1 MAGRRGTNLK
11 NDYWPK
17 DLLLSILATLPAK
30 SLLRF
35 KCVSMHWRSLIIN
48 PYFIEQHLEK
58 QQKKDYP
65 QLVFASRASKPDMVL
80 ESMAIVDVEVGDE
93 EGTKVRKG
101 FRRSSSSICHLPCAH
116 CFLSNSCDGILC
128 FFGITSV
135 FVYNPGTREF
145 RTVKMQK
152 KGFSPVFSSS
162 VDFFVRIFPK
172 DFLVGFGRDQVTKEC
187 KIIRLFTPKEETDIH
202 ECEVFTLSSDAGA
215 SWRGLGEVAYFI
227 RAAQLP
233 VYLNGALHWI
243 LDIRH
248 ANPSEVIVS
257 FDLHTEKFQAI
268 SHPSCYSE
276 ASDRSKLKH
285 MELLPLRS
293 SLCLLEGKYYW
304 PSRQLNIWIMNQS
317 NGIWEKLFS
326 INRGLT
332 KNGIP
337 LACPTA
343 ELKDG
348 TFFVLHNW
356 KNLQIFDPESQSD
369 SEVLIQHEKY
379 FLMAHCATL
388 DLNRT
393 KGMSGEEKTQ
403 GESST
408 KRNTPP
414 HNAWSQPNKSRTTQ
428 PRFTTEGLEQDMK
441 ERRACQEEQNTNSP
455 PYPSKLEKMKDPRHQ
470 KLAKTSPT

>member
-1 MAGRRGTNLK
+1 MAGRGGTNLK

-162 VDFFVRIFPK
+162 VDFFEDYLCLELKRQRIVYSSVNEEANKRAYSDIFFAVRIFPK

-187 KIIRLFTPKEETDIH
+187 KIIRLFTPKEENHIH

-243 LDIRH
+243 LDVRH

-276 ASDRSKLKH
+276 VSDRSKLKH

-348 TFFVLHNW
+348 TFFVLRNW

-379 FLMAHCATL
+379 VDCYAYSESLVPL
-388 DLNRT
+388 Y
-393 KGMSGEEKTQ
+393 GE
-403 GESST
+403 
-408 KRNTPP
+408 P
-414 HNAWSQPNKSRTTQ
+414 
-428 PRFTTEGLEQDMK
+428 LVD
-441 ERRACQEEQNTNSP
+441 
-455 PYPSKLEKMKDPRHQ
+455 
-470 KLAKTSPT
+470 

>member
-1 MAGRRGTNLK
+1 MAGRGGTNLK

-152 KGFSPVFSSS
+152 KGFSPRIIFCLEFKRQRIVYSS
-162 VDFFVRIFPK
+162 VNEVIAKKGMAKETNKRAYSDIFFAVRIFPK

-187 KIIRLFTPKEETDIH
+187 KIIRLFTPKEENHIH

-276 ASDRSKLKH
+276 VSDRSQLKH

-348 TFFVLHNW
+348 TFFVLRNW

-379 FLMAHCATL
+379 VDCYAYSESLVPL
-388 DLNRT
+388 Y
-393 KGMSGEEKTQ
+393 GE
-403 GESST
+403 
-408 KRNTPP
+408 P
-414 HNAWSQPNKSRTTQ
+414 
-428 PRFTTEGLEQDMK
+428 LVD
-441 ERRACQEEQNTNSP
+441 
-455 PYPSKLEKMKDPRHQ
+455 
-470 KLAKTSPT
+470 

>member
-152 KGFSPVFSSS
+152 KGFSPRINFCLEFKRQRIVYSS
-162 VDFFVRIFPK
+162 VNEVIAKKGMAKETNKRAYSDIFFAVRIFPK

-187 KIIRLFTPKEETDIH
+187 KIIRLFTPKEENDIH

-215 SWRGLGEVAYFI
+215 SWKGLGEVAYFI

-276 ASDRSKLKH
+276 VSDRSKLKH
-285 MELLPLRS
+285 MELLRLRS

-348 TFFVLHNW
+348 TFFVLRNW

-379 FLMAHCATL
+379 VDCYAYSESLVPL
-388 DLNRT
+388 Y
-393 KGMSGEEKTQ
+393 GE
-403 GESST
+403 
-408 KRNTPP
+408 P
-414 HNAWSQPNKSRTTQ
+414 
-428 PRFTTEGLEQDMK
+428 LVD
-441 ERRACQEEQNTNSP
+441 
-455 PYPSKLEKMKDPRHQ
+455 
-470 KLAKTSPT
+470 